1 MSEFLLEI
9 GTEEIP
15 ASYIL
20 PATRNLEEKIKGF
33 LEDKRIK
40 FEEIKTFATPR
51 RIAILVQGILER
63 QEEWEIVV
71 TGPPK
76 KVAFDENGNPR
87 KPLIAFAESRGVQTK
102 DVFVVKTEKG
112 EYIACKIKEGGKP
125 SKELIESGLVE
136 FINSIKFPKSMR
148 WYDEFRFARPIRWIL
163 ALFDSEVI
171 EIEFADIKSDKITFG
186 HKLLS
191 KGKIIVNKPSLY
203 EETLEKNFVIPN
215 FQKRKDMLKQKLEA
229 FAEEKGLKLV
239 KDEELLNEVAN
250 LLEYPGVVL
259 GKFDER
265 YLDLPEQVVIT
276 AMKQH
281 QRYFAL
287 KYPDGRLAP
296 YFAAGINNLEKYSD
310 IIRPGL
316 ERVLKA
322 RLEDAEFYAR
332 EDLKKSLKERI
343 EELKYVVFREG
354 LGSVY
359 DKLKRMEKIA
369 EYIARFNTPLDMNI
383 LKEGLWLSKTDLT
396 TLMIRD
402 GKEFTKLEGI
412 IGMEYALRQGI
423 QEKAA
428 RIIFEHHLPRF
439 PGDMLPESKE
449 AAIVGISDRIDT
461 IVAILKTGYEM
472 TGSQDPLG
480 LRRLIYGLFEIIK
493 KLAIRF
499 NLKEAIR
506 IAASSLEADEEVSER
521 ATGIILERLEF
532 YLEEREGIRY
542 DLVDCVINSGGLDL
556 YNLMQRAHHLNE
568 LYKKDMD
575 SFLKVAVGQKRV
587 ANILEKLEGEPV
599 VKEDLFEKEEEK
611 ILYSKACKLE
621 PRIKE
626 CIEKEDFR
634 GALSLLM
641 ELKDPIDRFFD
652 NVFVMTA
659 DRNIRHNRLSLLYYV
674 RSIFNLYGDFS
685 KIVIEG
691 N

>member
-33 LEDKRIK
+33 LEDRRIK
-40 FEEIKTFATPR
+40 FEEIKIFATPR
-51 RIAILVQGILER
+51 RIAILVKGISER

-87 KPLIAFAESRGVQTK
+87 KPLTAFAESRGVQTK

-112 EYIACKIKEGGKP
+112 EYIACKIKQGGKP
-125 SKELIESGLVE
+125 SKELIESGLVD
-136 FINSIKFPKSMR
+136 FINSIRFPKSMR
-148 WYDEFRFARPIRWIL
+148 WCDEFRFARPIRWIL
-163 ALFDSEVI
+163 ALFGSEVI
-171 EIEFADIKSDKITFG
+171 EIEFTDIKSDKITFG
-186 HKLLS
+186 HRLLS

-203 EETLEKNFVIPN
+203 EEALEKNFVIPN
-215 FQKRKDMLKQKLEA
+215 FEKRKDMLKQKLDA
-229 FAEEKGLKLV
+229 LAEEKGLKLV
-239 KDEELLNEVAN
+239 EDEELLNEVAN
-250 LLEYPGVVL
+250 LLEYPGAVL

-322 RLEDAEFYAR
+322 RLEDAEFYAH
-332 EDLKKSLKERI
+332 EDLKKSLKERV
-343 EELKYVVFREG
+343 EELKYVVFKEG

-369 EYIARFNTPLDMNI
+369 EYIARFNTPVDMNI

-423 QEKAA
+423 HEKAA

-439 PGDMLPESKE
+439 PGDRLPESKE

-499 NLKEAIR
+499 NLKEAVR
-506 IAASSLEADEEVSER
+506 IAAFSLEADEEILER

-542 DLVDCVINSGGLDL
+542 DLVDCVINSGVLDL

-575 SFLKVAVGQKRV
+575 SFLKVAIGQKRV

-599 VKEDLFEKEEEK
+599 VKEELFEKEEEK

-641 ELKDPIDRFFD
+641 ELKDPIDGFFD
-652 NVFVMTA
+652 NVFVMTE
-659 DRNIRHNRLSLLYYV
+659 DKNIRHNRLSLLHYV

>member
-20 PATRNLEEKIKGF
+20 PAARNLEEKVKGF
-33 LEDKRIK
+33 FEDKRIK

-51 RIAILVQGILER
+51 RIAILVKRIPKR

-87 KPLIAFAESRGVQTK
+87 KPLIAFAESRGVQPK

-125 SKELIESGLVE
+125 SKELIESGLVD
-136 FINSIKFPKSMR
+136 FINSIRFPKSMR

-163 ALFDSEVI
+163 ALFDNEVI
-171 EIEFADIKSDKITFG
+171 KVEIADMKSDKITFG
-186 HKLLS
+186 HRLLS
-191 KGKIIVNKPSLY
+191 RGEIALNEPSQY
-203 EETLEKNFVIPN
+203 EETLEKNFVIPD
-215 FQKRKDMLKQKLEA
+215 FEKRKDILKHKLETL
-229 FAEEKGLKLV
+229 AEEHGLKLV
-239 KDEELLNEVAN
+239 EDEELLNEVTN

-259 GKFDER
+259 GRFDER

-322 RLEDAEFYAR
+322 RLEDAEFYAH

-369 EYIARFNTPLDMNI
+369 EYIARFNMPLDMNI
-383 LKEGLWLSKTDLT
+383 LKEGLWFSKTDLT

-423 QEKAA
+423 HERAA

-439 PGDMLPESKE
+439 PGDRLPESKE
-449 AAIVGISDRIDT
+449 GAIVGISDRLDT

-472 TGSQDPLG
+472 KGSQDPMG

-493 KLAIRF
+493 NLAIRF
-499 NLKEAIR
+499 NLKEALH
-506 IAASSLEADEEVSER
+506 IAASSLKAGDDIAEKAAS
-521 ATGIILERLEF
+521 IILERLEF

-542 DLVDCVINSGGLDL
+542 DLVDCVINSGVPDL

-575 SFLKVAVGQKRV
+575 SFLKVAIG
-587 ANILEKLEGEPV
+587 
-599 VKEDLFEKEEEK
+599 EEEK
-611 ILYSKACKLE
+611 TLYRRARELE

-626 CIEKEDFR
+626 CVEREDFR

-652 NVFVMTA
+652 NVFVMTE
-659 DRNIRHNRLSLLYYV
+659 DRNIRHNRLRLSLLHYV